1 MPKVL
6 IVDDDAQAT
15 ALIADVL
22 NMYGYETETLNI
34 SAKTIEVATPFK
46 PDVFVLDLM
55 MPPPDGFKLCRML
68 RADPN
73 FRHTPILIVTALN
86 DTDSKIVALGAGASD
101 YLAKPFEI
109 DELALKVK
117 TLLEKKAS
125 NVGKPKP

>member
-22 NMYGYETETLNI
+22 NMYGYETETLNV
-34 SAKTIEVATPFK
+34 SAKTIEVATSFK
-46 PDVFVLDLM
+46 PEVFVLDLM

-101 YLAKPFEI
+101 YMAKPFEI

-125 NVGKPKP
+125 NVGKPKV